1 MKSKIIKLSIGIP
14 AYNEGNNIQNILLDV
29 ISQERRGWKLEEILV
44 YCDGSTDNTVKRAK
58 MIKNKLIKTRV
69 GRRRMGKTFR
79 LKQIFREMK
88 GDILLLF
95 DADIRLANSQVIT
108 NLVFPMSS
116 NSKISLVGG
125 NSMPYPP
132 RSLFEKAVYSTFE
145 VFYESRKVYKNG
157 NNVFGCTGSC
167 MALKRDFAK
176 SISFPKIINE
186 DAYIYFQCKKLSLGF
201 RYCDDAI
208 VYYKLPKSVK
218 DYLRQVLRSEPKV
231 VSMELKKYF
240 GNLVEEELKRPKISY
255 LRSILKEFTRNPLGV
270 SYVSLLNVFCKPF
283 FSVVLRNYKLAWFTA
298 DSTK

>member
-108 NLVFPMSS
+108 NLVFPIPS
-116 NSKISLVGG
+116 
-125 NSMPYPP
+125 
-132 RSLFEKAVYSTFE
+132 
-145 VFYESRKVYKNG
+145 
-157 NNVFGCTGSC
+157 
-167 MALKRDFAK
+167 
-176 SISFPKIINE
+176 
-186 DAYIYFQCKKLSLGF
+186 
-201 RYCDDAI
+201 
-208 VYYKLPKSVK
+208 
-218 DYLRQVLRSEPKV
+218 
-231 VSMELKKYF
+231 
-240 GNLVEEELKRPKISY
+240 
-255 LRSILKEFTRNPLGV
+255 
-270 SYVSLLNVFCKPF
+270 
-283 FSVVLRNYKLAWFTA
+283 
-298 DSTK
+298 